1 MKLNEKILYLR
12 NRERLSQEAF
22 ARRMHV
28 SRQAV
33 SKWELGDALP
43 DADKIVLMSEEF
55 QVTTDW
61 LLKEQEELP
70 SNTNTD
76 MFQKA
81 VTITSMTVMLLT
93 LGASYLCWHMW
104 QNPLYNYLCLIPE
117 VIAFVIGWIL
127 LRWKKTPAKQ
137 AVRFIRL
144 SIWLL
149 LPIPSYLIKE
159 ALLTYYPSPYT
170 FLFSWMVWLFV
181 YVGLGIVLHLIVKHQ
196 RH

>member
-28 SRQAV
+28 SCQAV

-70 SNTNTD
+70 IY
-76 MFQKA
+76 A
-81 VTITSMTVMLLT
+81 GIC
-93 LGASYLCWHMW
+93 GR
-104 QNPLYNYLCLIPE
+104 I
-117 VIAFVIGWIL
+117 
-127 LRWKKTPAKQ
+127 
-137 AVRFIRL
+137 
-144 SIWLL
+144 
-149 LPIPSYLIKE
+149 
-159 ALLTYYPSPYT
+159 PYT
-170 FLFSWMVWLFV
+170 IICV
-181 YVGLGIVLHLIVKHQ
+181 
-196 RH
+196 

>member
-28 SRQAV
+28 SCQAV

-70 SNTNTD
+70 SNTNSD

-81 VTITSMTVMLLT
+81 VMITSMTVMLLA
-93 LGASYLCWHMW
+93 LGASYICWHMW
-104 QNPLYNYLCLIPE
+104 QNTLYNYLCLILE

-127 LRWKKTPAKQ
+127 LLWKKTPAKQ
-137 AVRFIRL
+137 TARFIRL

-159 ALLTYYPSPYT
+159 ALLIYYPGPYT

-181 YVGLGIVLHLIVKHQ
+181 YVGLGIVLHLIVKRQ